1 MSTELRP
8 EPEKIPVPS
17 FPFGKDELNLAEF
30 PIALLAD
37 RVPAGQKTMEFED
50 EIFDEGKGQL
60 VTRKLTVTASDKF
73 GLPTAKDDEI
83 LLGLMQLSFKANGF
97 NDRHVNFTRLDLL
110 RLLGWEDTGQNYRRI
125 DTSLSRWAGVL
136 LHWENSW
143 WDKQQ
148 QSWTTR
154 GFHIIESYEINDSRH
169 AKGQLELP
177 YSRFTWNEIIFKNFR
192 SGYLKRLDLDFYLSL
207 RHATSKRIYRFLDKR
222 FFHKPEWT
230 FPLRTF
236 ACEHVGLSRAYSDAG
251 KFKEKLQPAI
261 EELQAVGF
269 IETMSREERYTRI
282 GPGEWTITL
291 RKKGQTKA
299 RVETAAQRKRAEI
312 SEIDTEL
319 TNRGVTLATAVELV
333 ASQTPEHIRE
343 YIEIFDW
350 LLAKKD
356 NRVSKNPG
364 GYLAESIRKSYAK
377 PQGFESKAER
387 EKKQAAQAERTK
399 RAEEAKKLAER
410 EQQAR
415 EEAEQGRIAAYLESL
430 TPDER
435 EALTA
440 EAIAKANSFF
450 VKQYHSNKGNP
461 VTEARY
467 LKLIVDTHV
476 TGILESQKKSQ

>member
-1 MSTELRP
+1 MSSELRP
-8 EPEKIPVPS
+8 EPEKVPAPV

-50 EIFDEGKGQL
+50 QIFDERKGQL

-83 LLGLMQLSFKANGF
+83 LLGLMQLTFKENGF
-97 NDRHVNFTRLDLL
+97 TERHVNFTRLDLL
-110 RLLGWEDTGQNYRRI
+110 KLLGWEDTGQNYRRI

-154 GFHIIESYEINDSRH
+154 GFHIIESYEINDSRQ

-177 YSRFTWNEIIFKNFR
+177 YSRFTWNEIIFKNFHN
-192 SGYLKRLDLDFYLSL
+192 GYLKRLDLDFYLSL
-207 RHATSKRIYRFLDKR
+207 RNATSKRMYRFLDKR
-222 FFHKPEWT
+222 FFHRPDWT

-236 ACEHVGLSRAYSDAG
+236 ACEHVGLSRGYSDAG

-261 EELQAVGF
+261 EELQEVGF
-269 IETMSREERYTRI
+269 IETMSREERYTKV
-282 GPGEWTITL
+282 GPGEWTITI
-291 RKKGQTKA
+291 RKKSQTKA
-299 RVETAAQRKRAEI
+299 RGEIAVQRKKVEG

-319 TNRGVTLATAVELV
+319 TTRGVTLATAVELI
-333 ASQTPEHIRE
+333 AAHSPEHIRE
-343 YIEIFDW
+343 FIEIFDW

-356 NRVSKNPG
+356 RRVSKNPG
-364 GYLAESIRKSYAK
+364 GYLAESIRKTYAR
-377 PQGFESKAER
+377 PTGFESKAER
-387 EKKQAAQAERTK
+387 EKKRVAEQERMR
-399 RAEEAKKLAER
+399 RAEEAKKRTEQ

-415 EEAEQGRIAAYLESL
+415 DEAEQGRIAAYLETL
-430 TPDER
+430 NDDER
-435 EALTA
+435 EALKT

-450 VKQYHSNKGNP
+450 VQQFRRAKGNP
-461 VTEARY
+461 ETEARY

-476 TGILESQKKSQ
+476 SDILKTH

>member
-1 MSTELRP
+1 MSTKPRP
-8 EPEKIPVPS
+8 ESEKAPAPS

-50 EIFDEGKGQL
+50 EIYDERRGQV
-60 VTRKLTVTASDKF
+60 VTRRLTVTASDKF
-73 GLPTAKDDEI
+73 GLPTAKDDEL
-83 LLGLMQLSFKANGF
+83 LLGLMQLTFKANGF
-97 NDRHVNFTRLDLL
+97 TDRHVNFTRLELL
-110 RLLGWEDTGQNYRRI
+110 KLLGWEDTGQNYRRI

-154 GFHIIESYEINDSRH
+154 GFHIIESYEINDSRQ
-169 AKGQLELP
+169 ANGQLELP
-177 YSRFTWNEIIFKNFR
+177 YSRFTWNEIIFKNFS

-207 RHATSKRIYRFLDKR
+207 RHATSKRMYRFLDKR
-222 FFHKPEWT
+222 FFHRPDWT

-236 ACEHVGLSRAYSDAG
+236 ACEHVGLSRGYSDAG

-269 IETMSREERYTRI
+269 IETMSREERYTKV
-282 GPGEWTITL
+282 GPGEWTITI
-291 RKKGQTKA
+291 RKKSQA
-299 RVETAAQRKRAEI
+299 RARGETAAPRKKADN

-333 ASQTPEHIRE
+333 SSHQPEHIRE
-343 YIEIFDW
+343 CIEIFDW
-350 LLAKKD
+350 LVSKKD

-364 GYLAESIRKSYAK
+364 GYLAESIRKSYARPK
-377 PQGFESKAER
+377 GFESKAES
-387 EKKQAAQAERTK
+387 EKKRAAEQERTR
-399 RAEEAKKLAER
+399 RAEEAKQRTER

-415 EEAEQGRIAAYLESL
+415 DEAEQGRIAAYLE
-430 TPDER
+430 
-435 EALTA
+435 ALTVEERGAIEA
-440 EAIAKANSFF
+440 EAIEKAAPFF
-450 VKQYHSNKGNP
+450 VQQLRRNKGSP
-461 VTEARY
+461 ETEARY
-467 LKLIVDTHV
+467 LKLILDMHV
-476 TGILESQKKSQ
+476 SSILKLH